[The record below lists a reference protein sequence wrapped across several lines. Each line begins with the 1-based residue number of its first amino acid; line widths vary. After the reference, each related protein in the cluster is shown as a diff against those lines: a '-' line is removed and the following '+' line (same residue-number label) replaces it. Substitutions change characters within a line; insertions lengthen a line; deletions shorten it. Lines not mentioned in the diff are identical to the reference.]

1 MANRK
6 IKEASLKKIV
16 VTGDMTIDWYEILTP
31 PSQSKNNESNNAY
44 NWQKY
49 PRMLNF
55 AKPGG
60 ALLLADFLGSV
71 RGTKVLSPELNKMET
86 VPPEKIVCS
95 FVSLDKFPYS
105 TSKGDKK
112 NTVYRVKQHRG
123 FAGPEKGK
131 PTFLS
136 VKGDEPNAAMVV
148 LDDAGNGFREAPAV
162 WPAALKKGNRPLVLV
177 KMRPP
182 IAKGSLWEKIQKH
195 HAERMIVVVSADDLR
210 KEGVKISR
218 RLSWERTA
226 KEFVWQMAC
235 NPGLVA
241 LNNCAY
247 LIVRFGLE
255 GAILYTRRSGVV
267 ESRLFF
273 DPKIGEDGF
282 GEIYPGNMTSVGSA
296 FVAALAL
303 QISSRGLEGVKEGV
317 RQGLM
322 SARRLWQ
329 HGFGRD
335 LEKLDYPGSTIF
347 KPGEES
353 EPPIADIIV
362 PNPTAT
368 EPADPEFWCILD
380 DTTQTGL
387 EDVVYDYVIYG
398 KDSALERVP
407 VGQFHNLRTFD
418 RYEIESFRSIKN
430 LIREYLATPN
440 INRPLS
446 IAVFGSPGSGKSFGV
461 TEVAEAVAPGKLQ
474 KLEFNL
480 SQFNSTDELVAAFH
494 KVRDI
499 ALSGKIPIVFFDEFD
514 SELQGVLGWLKY
526 FLAPM
531 QDGQFRDG
539 QATHPTGRA
548 IFVFAG
554 GTCSTYAEFC
564 RGKRNPKIGIGNE
577 EEEGPSYINQD
588 TPAEKEFKMAKGP
601 DFVSRLRGYVDIKG
615 PNPVSE
621 DDRLYLIRRALFL
634 RFLLEKNARHL
645 VDSRKKCQIDS
656 GVLRAMIKVPEY
668 KHGVRS
674 MLAIIEMSMLTGRT
688 SFEQAALP
696 SPKQLELHVDA
707 ELFSR
712 LVVRDVLLGS
722 AREILAKTIHEKY
735 LKDQKDRKPKDDPAM
750 APWKKLLEDLK
761 ESNRQQADHIPVK
774 LKAIGCDFAPVA
786 ERRPVLIKFTAE
798 EIEIMSEMEHD
809 RFVAER
815 FLQGWSLGPRNPE
828 KKTSPYL
835 VEWKEI
841 TEEIK
846 EYDRHAVRG
855 IPELLAK
862 AGFEIYRLKRNR

>member
-1 MANRK
+1 MTNRK
-6 IKEASLKKIV
+6 IKDPSLKKIV
-16 VTGDMTIDWYEILTP
+16 VTGDITIDRYEVLTT
-31 PSQSKNNESNNAY
+31 PSQSNNIY

-60 ALLLADFLGSV
+60 ALLLANFLRSATA
-71 RGTKVLSPELNKMET
+71 TKVLSPELKKMET
-86 VPPEKIVCS
+86 VPPEKIVYS

-105 TSKGDKK
+105 TSKEDKK
-112 NTVYRVKQHRG
+112 NTVYRVKQYKG
-123 FAGPEKGK
+123 FAGPEKEN
-131 PTFLS
+131 PSFLS
-136 VKGDEPNAAMVV
+136 VKDDEPKAAMVV

-162 WPAALKKGNRPLVLV
+162 WPASLKKGNRPLVLV
-177 KMRPP
+177 KMSSP
-182 IAKGSLWEKIQKH
+182 IAKGSLWEKVQKH

-210 KEGVKISR
+210 QEGVKISR
-218 RLSWERTA
+218 RISWERTA

-241 LNNCAY
+241 LNNCAC

-255 GAILYTRRSGVV
+255 GAILHTRRSGVV

-273 DPKIGEDGF
+273 DPKMGEDSF
-282 GEIYPGNMTSVGSA
+282 GEIYPGNMIGVGSA
-296 FVAALAL
+296 FVTALAL
-303 QISSRGLEGVKEGV
+303 QISRKSLKGVEEGV

-322 SARRLWQ
+322 SARRLWKL
-329 HGFGRD
+329 GFSAD
-335 LEKLDYPGSTIF
+335 LAKLDYPGSEIF
-347 KPGEES
+347 KPSEGS
-353 EPPIADIIV
+353 EPPIADTIV

-398 KDSALERVP
+398 RDPALDRVP

-430 LIREYLATPN
+430 LIREYLAAPN

-461 TEVAEAVAPGKLQ
+461 TEVTEAVAPGKLQ

-480 SQFNSTDELVAAFH
+480 SQFNSTEELVAAFH
-494 KVRDI
+494 KVRDV
-499 ALSGKIPIVFFDEFD
+499 ALGGKIPIVFFDEFD
-514 SELQGVLGWLKY
+514 SEFRGILGWLKY

-539 QATHPTGRA
+539 QVTHPIGRA

-554 GTCSTYAEFC
+554 GTCSTFTEFC
-564 RGKRNPKIGIGNE
+564 RAKRSPKMRGENE
-577 EEEGPSYINQD
+577 EEEVPNQGNQD
-588 TPAEKEFKMAKGP
+588 TPAEKEFKLAKGP

-621 DDRLYLIRRALFL
+621 NDRLYLIRRALFL
-634 RFLLEKNARHL
+634 RFLLEQNARHL

-674 MLAIIEMSMLTGRT
+674 MLAIIEMSMLAGRT

-696 SPKQLELHVDA
+696 SPEQLELHVDA
-707 ELFSR
+707 EIFSR

-735 LKDQKDRKPKDDPAM
+735 LKDQKDIKPKDDPAM
-750 APWKKLLEDLK
+750 TPWENLLEDFK

-774 LKAIGCDFAPVA
+774 LKAVGCDFAPVVG
-786 ERRPVLIKFTAE
+786 RKPTLIKFTDE
-798 EIEIMSEMEHD
+798 EIEIMAEMEHD
-809 RFVAER
+809 RFVGER
-815 FLQGWSLGPRNPE
+815 FLQGWSSGPRNLE

-835 VEWKEI
+835 VVWKEI

-846 EYDRHAVRG
+846 EYDKQTVRG

-862 AGFEIYRLKRNR
+862 AKFEIYRLKQNR

>member
-1 MANRK
+1 MAKRK

-16 VTGDMTIDWYEILTP
+16 VTGDVTIDWHEVLIP
-31 PSQSKNNESNNAY
+31 PSRSKNNGSNSIY
-44 NWQKY
+44 NWQTY
-49 PRMLNF
+49 PGMLNF

-60 ALLLADFLGSV
+60 ALLLANFLRSAI
-71 RGTKVLSPELNKMET
+71 GTNVLSPELKKIEK
-86 VPPEKIVCS
+86 VPPEEIVYS

-112 NTVYRVKQHRG
+112 NTVYRVKQYKV

-131 PTFLS
+131 PSFLS
-136 VKGDEPNAAMVV
+136 VKNDESKAAMVV
-148 LDDAGNGFREAPAV
+148 VDDAGNGFREASAV
-162 WPAALKKGNRPLVLV
+162 WPAALKKGNQPIVLI
-177 KMRPP
+177 KMSLP
-182 IAKGSLWEKIQKH
+182 IAKGSLWEEVQKH
-195 HAERMIVVVSADDLR
+195 HAERLIVVISADDLR
-210 KEGVKISR
+210 QEGAKISR

-226 KEFVWQMAC
+226 KEFVWQMVC
-235 NPGLVA
+235 NPGLLA

-255 GAILYTRRSGVV
+255 GAILHIRRGGVV

-282 GEIYPGNMTSVGSA
+282 SEIYPGNMIGVGCA
-296 FVAALAL
+296 FVAALAS
-303 QISSRGLEGVKEGV
+303 QISRLGLKGVEEGV
-317 RQGLM
+317 RQGLI

-329 HGFGRD
+329 FGFGQD
-335 LEKLDYPGSTIF
+335 LAKLNYPGSDIF
-347 KPGEES
+347 EPWKGS

-362 PNPTAT
+362 PNPIAT

-380 DTTQTGL
+380 DTIQAGL

-398 KDSALERVP
+398 RDPVLERVP

-430 LIREYLATPN
+430 LIREYLAAPN

-461 TEVAEAVAPGKLQ
+461 TEVAEAVAPGELQ

-480 SQFNSTDELVAAFH
+480 SQFNSTEELAAAFH
-494 KVRDI
+494 KMRDV
-499 ALSGKIPIVFFDEFD
+499 ALSGKIPIVFFDEYD
-514 SELQGVLGWLKY
+514 SEFHGILGWLKY

-539 QATHPTGRA
+539 QATHPIGRA

-554 GTCSTYAEFC
+554 GTCSTFAEFC
-564 RGKRNPKIGIGNE
+564 RANKSPKKRSENQE
-577 EEEGPSYINQD
+577 EEALNHGNQD
-588 TPAEKEFKMAKGP
+588 TPADQEFKLAKGP

-656 GVLRAMIKVPEY
+656 GVLRAMIKVPDY

-674 MLAIIEMSMLTGRT
+674 ISAIIEMSMLAGRT

-696 SPKQLELHVDA
+696 SPEQLELHVDA
-707 ELFSR
+707 DIFSR

-722 AREILAKTIHEKY
+722 AREILAKVIHEKY
-735 LKDQKDRKPKDDPAM
+735 LKDQKNKKPKDDPAM
-750 APWKKLLEDLK
+750 APWENLMEDLK

-774 LKAIGCDFAPVA
+774 LKAVGCDFAPVVG
-786 ERRPVLIKFTAE
+786 RKTTLIKFTDE
-798 EIEIMSEMEHD
+798 EIEIMAEMEHD

-835 VEWKEI
+835 VDWKELS
-841 TEEIK
+841 EEIK
-846 EYDRHAVRG
+846 EYDRQAVRG

-862 AGFEIYRLKRNR
+862 AKFEIYRLK

>member
-1 MANRK
+1 MAKQN
-6 IKEASLKKIV
+6 IMEASLKEIV
-16 VTGDMTIDWYEILTP
+16 VAGDVSIDRYEVLTCH
-31 PSQSKNNESNNAY
+31 SQSKNNGLNNTY

-55 AKPGG
+55 TKPGR
-60 ALLLADFLGSV
+60 ALLLANFLRSATD
-71 RGTKVLSPELNKMET
+71 TKVFSPELKKMEAA
-86 VPPEKIVCS
+86 PPEKILYS

-105 TSKGDKK
+105 TLKEDKK
-112 NTVYRVKQHRG
+112 NTVYRVKQYRG

-131 PTFLS
+131 PFFLS
-136 VKGDEPNAAMVV
+136 VKDDKPKATMVV
-148 LDDAGNGFREAPAV
+148 LDDAGNGFREAPTV
-162 WPAALKKGNRPLVLV
+162 WPAALKKGNQPIVLI
-177 KMRPP
+177 KMSSP
-182 IAKGSLWEKIQKH
+182 IAKGPLWEKVQKN
-195 HAERMIVVVSADDLR
+195 HAERMIVVISADDLR
-210 KEGVKISR
+210 QEGVKISR

-235 NPGLVA
+235 NPGLLA

-282 GEIYPGNMTSVGSA
+282 GEIYPGNMIGIGSA
-296 FVAALAL
+296 FVAALAS
-303 QISSRGLEGVKEGV
+303 QISRQGFKGVEEGV
-317 RQGLM
+317 RQGII

-329 HGFGRD
+329 LGFGGD
-335 LEKLDYPGSTIF
+335 PAKLDYPDSDIF
-347 KPGEES
+347 KLREGSES
-353 EPPIADIIV
+353 PIADIIV
-362 PNPTAT
+362 PNPIAT

-380 DTTQTGL
+380 DSTQTGL
-387 EDVVYDYVIYG
+387 EDVAYDYVIYG
-398 KDSALERVP
+398 RDPVLERVP

-430 LIREYLATPN
+430 LIREYLAAPN

-480 SQFNSTDELVAAFH
+480 SQFNSTEELVAAFH
-494 KVRDI
+494 KVRDV

-514 SELQGVLGWLKY
+514 SEFHGILGWLKY

-539 QATHPTGRA
+539 QATHPIGRA

-554 GTCSTYAEFC
+554 GTCSTFAEFC
-564 RGKRNPKIGIGNE
+564 RTRWRPKMRSNNE
-577 EEEGPSYINQD
+577 EEEVLNHENQD
-588 TPAEKEFKMAKGP
+588 MPADQEFKLAKGP

-634 RFLLEKNARHL
+634 RFLLEKNAKHL
-645 VDSRKKCQIDS
+645 IYSSKKCQIDL

-674 MLAIIEMSMLTGRT
+674 MLAIIEMSMLAGRT

-696 SPKQLELHVDA
+696 SPEQLELHVDTDV
-707 ELFSR
+707 FSR

-722 AREILAKTIHEKY
+722 AREILAKIIYEKY
-735 LKDQKDRKPKDDPAM
+735 LKNQKDKKPKDDPAM
-750 APWKKLLEDLK
+750 APWENLLEDLK
-761 ESNRQQADHIPVK
+761 ESNRRQADHIPVK
-774 LKAIGCDFAPVA
+774 LKAIGCDFAPAVG
-786 ERRPVLIKFTAE
+786 RRPKLIKFKDE
-798 EIEIMSEMEHD
+798 EIEIMAEMEHD

-815 FLQGWSLGPRNPE
+815 FLQEWSLGPRNPE

-835 VEWKEI
+835 VDWKELS
-841 TEEIK
+841 EEIK
-846 EYDRHAVRG
+846 EYDRQAVRE
-855 IPELLAK
+855 IPRLLAK
-862 AGFEIYRLKRNR
+862 AKFEIYRLI